1 MWEIPCSG
9 HLVGNPLQWALGRKW
24 AGSDESCSQ
33 WARSAWR
40 TASWEIP
47 AKKGQSQGS
56 PSLAVDRNHT
66 VIEFWVYGKYPNTQE
81 DCKDKTEQ
89 RPARKDI
96 ALLEHDSVTKI
107 ELQDNSVKLKVKT

>member
-1 MWEIPCSG
+1 MKAIANEQEVHGEREAEKYRPG
-9 HLVGNPLQWALGRKW
+9 RANLRAVPLA
-24 AGSDESCSQ
+24 A
-33 WARSAWR
+33 
-40 TASWEIP
+40 
-47 AKKGQSQGS
+47 
-56 PSLAVDRNHT
+56 DRNHT
-66 VIEFWVYGKYPNTQE
+66 ITEFWVYGKYPNTQE